1 MIEPLDAADLPDVPA
16 NHPIVVDATGRMW
29 RMRCRPAWVRILTR
43 AAPVLL
49 GVVLLV
55 LLLVLR
61 V

>member
-1 MIEPLDAADLPDVPA
+1 MEPLDTADPLDVSASDPV
-16 NHPIVVDATGRMW
+16 VVDAMGRMW
-29 RMRCRPAWVRILTR
+29 RVRYRPDWARTLTR

-49 GVVLLV
+49 GVVLLA